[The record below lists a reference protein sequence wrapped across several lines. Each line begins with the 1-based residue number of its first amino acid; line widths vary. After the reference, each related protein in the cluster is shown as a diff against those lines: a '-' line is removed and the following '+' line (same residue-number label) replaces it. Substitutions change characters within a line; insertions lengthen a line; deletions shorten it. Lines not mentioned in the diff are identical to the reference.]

1 MRLRSDGTLQLSPSD
16 LSAHLAC
23 PHLTTL
29 ELAVLRG
36 DLERPH
42 VDDTHVDL
50 IFRKG
55 REHEAA
61 YLARLV
67 AEGRSIVRIPTYDD
81 EGFDE
86 DEARRL
92 TEAAIRSRVADVVY
106 QPYLVGGDGRWRGF
120 ADFLE
125 RTPDG
130 TYEPVDTKL
139 ARSAKPA
146 HVLQLLFYAEQV
158 ERLQG
163 APVERIHVENGRGER
178 ETFRV
183 AELHAY
189 NRRVRGRFVAAL
201 ARDDETYPWPCAHC
215 GICDFRNVC
224 RARRVDDDHL
234 VLVAGM
240 RRGWAERLIAE
251 GVATLAKLGAL
262 PGSNAGAPGGMRAE
276 TFERLRHQAE
286 LQLRGRVAGRHLF
299 ELLPDEEERGFR
311 LLPAPDHGDVWL
323 DLEGHPFYETSRGLE
338 FLFGY
343 CYRDGNGEVRYD
355 ALWARDRDGEREV
368 FTRFVD
374 WLVERRREH
383 PGMHVYHYAAYER
396 TALTRLMGEHGMREQ
411 EVDDFL
417 RRELLVDLY
426 RIVRQALRASTD
438 SYSIKAI
445 EALYGFVRTASVKG
459 GDDAVVAFEEWLET
473 GDDTILEGVERYN
486 EEDCRSTYELHEWL
500 LRIRPD
506 DLPWR
511 PVPELRERKE
521 AAVEADVERAALN
534 ARLLLGAEENEP
546 RRLLAHLVD
555 YHQREQR
562 PQWWEWFRWPQLD
575 DDELIRDRTAI
586 GGLAW
591 DGRPPEIEE
600 QSHAYRMSF
609 PPQEHKIERE
619 AWDPDTR
626 RGYRVRVDDE
636 HGIVTLLRGVKR
648 VDEPLPRGLTPGMPV
663 EDWVKRDALLRFVHS
678 YADGEPG
685 AYPALVALLERRRPD
700 VRLDRGPVEAVRT
713 LGASYLFVQGP
724 PGSGKTWQG
733 AKMAIALVRDGKRV
747 GITSLSHR
755 AINNLLRAIQEEADR
770 QGYTFSG
777 VKRARDGESSET
789 WFADR
794 CFVSSTDVDV
804 CADPAFDLVAGTGWA
819 LARDTVDLHAAE
831 RPIDVLFVD
840 EAGQL
845 SLADVLAA
853 GTSARS
859 LVLLGDPNQLPQ
871 VSQGSHPEGSGRS
884 VLQHLLG
891 ENQTVPA
898 DEGLFLAETWR
909 LRPELCA
916 FTSDAYYEGR
926 LGNAAPAAAR
936 SVARGNG
943 PAWIPVEHEGHAQSS
958 SEEVDAIVAAVEEL
972 VGTPFTDE
980 HGRTRPLG
988 EGDVLVVAPYN
999 AQVRM
1004 LRAKLPAGVGVGT
1017 VDKFQG
1023 QQAPVVFVSMASS
1036 TSEDAPRGLGFAFDS
1051 HRFNVAT
1058 SRAQCRAVL
1067 VCSPALLDADC
1078 KTVGQ
1083 MRLVSAVCRFVELAE
1098 ARRRHRRERSGPRA
1112 PGLMGRRR
1120 TPRP

>member
-1 MRLRSDGTLQLSPSD
+1 MRLRSDGRIQLSPSD

-29 ELAVLRG
+29 ELAVVRG
-36 DLERPH
+36 ELERPH
-42 VDDTHVDL
+42 VDDTHVEL

-61 YLARLV
+61 YLARLE
-67 AEGRSIVRIPTYDD
+67 ADGRSVVRIPTYDD
-81 EGFDE
+81 EGFDAE
-86 DEARRL
+86 EARRL
-92 TEAAIRSRVADVVY
+92 TEEAIGERAADVIY
-106 QPYLVGGDGRWRGF
+106 QPYLVSLDARWRGF

-125 RTPDG
+125 RTAEG

-163 APVERIHVENGRGER
+163 APVERIHVENGLGER
-178 ETFRV
+178 ESFRV

-189 NRRVRGRFVAAL
+189 NRRVRGRFLDAL
-201 ARDDETYPWPCAHC
+201 GRRDATYPWPCAHC

-224 RARRVDDDHL
+224 RERRVEDDHL

-240 RRGWAERLIAE
+240 RRGWAETLIE
-251 GVATLAKLGAL
+251 NGIGTLAELGVL
-262 PGSNAGAPGGMRAE
+262 PGSNGGAPDEMRAE

-286 LQLRGRVAGRHLF
+286 LQLRGRVEGRHLF

-311 LLPAPDHGDVWL
+311 LLPAPDRGDVWL

-343 CYRDGNGEVRYD
+343 CYRDAEGAVRYE

-374 WLVERRREH
+374 WLVERRRQH

-396 TALTRLMGEHGMREQ
+396 TALTRLAGEHGTREQ
-411 EVDDFL
+411 EVDDVL
-417 RRELLVDLY
+417 RGELLVDLY

-445 EALYGFVRTASVKG
+445 EALYGFIRTASVKG

-473 GDDTILEGVERYN
+473 GDDAILEGVERYN
-486 EEDCRSTYELHEWL
+486 EEDCRSTYELHAWL
-500 LRIRPD
+500 LSIRPAG
-506 DLPWR
+506 LPWR
-511 PVPELRERKE
+511 TVPEPRERKE
-521 AAVEADVERAALN
+521 EAVEADAERAALK
-534 ARLLLGAEENEP
+534 ARLRHGAEEGEP

-591 DGRPPEIEE
+591 DGVPPEAEE
-600 QSHAYRMSF
+600 QSHAYRMTF
-609 PPQEHKIERE
+609 PPQEHKLEGE

-626 RGYRVRVDDE
+626 RSYRIRVDDE
-636 HGIVTLLRGVKR
+636 HGLVTVVRGKKR
-648 VDEPLPRGLTPGMPV
+648 ADEPLPRGLTPGKPI
-663 EDWVKRDALLRFVHS
+663 EDWVKRDALLRFVRP
-678 YADGEPG
+678 YADGDLG
-685 AYPALVALLERRRPD
+685 AYPSLVALLERRQPD
-700 VRLDRGPVEAVRT
+700 VRLDRGPVEAART

-733 AKMAIALVRDGKRV
+733 ARMAIALMRDGKRV
-747 GITSLSHR
+747 GVTSLSHR
-755 AINNLLRAIQEEADR
+755 AINNLLAAIQEEADR
-770 QGYTFSG
+770 QDGFVFTG
-777 VKRARDGESSET
+777 VKRARDEEGSET
-789 WFADR
+789 RFESR
-794 CFVSSTDVDV
+794 CVVSSTEVDV

-819 LARDTVDLHAAE
+819 LTREAVDLHEAE
-831 RPIDVLFVD
+831 RPVDVLFVD

-891 ENQTVPA
+891 DHQTVPA
-898 DEGLFLAETWR
+898 DEGLFLAKTWR

-926 LGNAAPAAAR
+926 LGWAPPAAAR
-936 SVARGNG
+936 SLARGNG
-943 PAWIPVEHEGHAQSS
+943 PAWIPVEHEGHGQSS
-958 SEEVDAIVAAVEEL
+958 PEEVRAISTAVGEL
-972 VGTPFTDE
+972 LGTPFTDE
-980 HGRTRPLG
+980 HGSTRPLA
-988 EGDVLVVAPYN
+988 ERDILVVAPYN

-1004 LRAKLPAGVGVGT
+1004 LRAKLPAAVRVGT

-1078 KTVGQ
+1078 RTVGQ
-1083 MRLVSAVCRFVELAE
+1083 MRLVSAVCRFVELT
-1098 ARRRHRRERSGPRA
+1098 R
-1112 PGLMGRRR
+1112 
-1120 TPRP
+1120 